1 MKTIFTIAAV
11 LTLISGVILAQTVST
26 LVTGPSTFNDGLA
39 IDRLGNIYAA
49 MYDGVNVTKI
59 TPGGQTSIFAGGMT
73 SPNGLAFGPNGDL
86 FVPNAKGGRITRITP
101 AGDTSTYIHIPDPGA
116 VYINA
121 DGSMLVAHYVLNRI
135 SLIDTAKNVSVY
147 LNDTTKLNGPIGLVR
162 DAKGILYVGNFT
174 DGRIFR
180 VTESKTMVQIGQI
193 PGALGFMTI
202 VNDMIFATG
211 YTQHRIYRVPVSG
224 SGAVVLIG
232 TGTAGSTNGTS
243 KATFSNPNGIVASL
257 TGDSLFVS
265 DYTTRSLR
273 VISGVKKF
281 TSSVRLEESWNIDF
295 HLEQNYPNPFNP
307 VTTIS
312 YSVPFRSHVT
322 LKVYSMLGSE
332 IATLT
337 NDVVP
342 EGTHSVVFGGNNLAS
357 GTYLIRLTS
366 GGLVRTM
373 KATLIK

>member
-1 MKTIFTIAAV
+1 MKTFFTIVAV
-11 LTLISGVILAQTVST
+11 LTLISGEILAQTVST

-281 TSSVRLEESWNIDF
+281 TSSVRREESRIFDF

-307 VTTIS
+307 STTIT
-312 YSVPFRSHVT
+312 YSISGNGYVSI
-322 LKVYSMLGSE
+322 KVFSLLGQE
-332 IATLT
+332 VAELMNGDITA
-337 NDVVP
+337 
-342 EGTHSVVFGGNNLAS
+342 GTHSLPFDGSALAGGM
-357 GTYLIRLTS
+357 YLIRMTA
-366 GGLVRTM
+366 GNTVRTI
-373 KATLIK
+373 KAVLLK